1 MGLKKAGILLPIASL
16 PGKFGIGDFGIE
28 GYQLIDSLKE
38 GNMKLWQILPLNPL
52 GYGNSPY
59 QGYSSFALDEIYIDL
74 MQLKEEGLLDDL
86 PPYEEKSNFIEYEKI
101 RTLKLKYL
109 RIAYSNDKDNSK
121 KEVEKF
127 KDENPYIYSWAIYKS
142 FKRKF
147 KTSWNLFPGGKSD
160 YSKASQNLS
169 NPEKEEINFE
179 LWIQLQLFKQWQR
192 LHEYATSKGIKI
204 IGDLPF
210 YVGFDSSDVYAKN
223 SYFLL
228 DSNSKQPCFVAGVP
242 PDYFSPT
249 GQRWGNPIYDFN
261 ALEKDDFSF
270 LIDRIAYAH
279 KLYDIVRI
287 DHFRAFS
294 TYWKIKASCL
304 TAIDGEW
311 VEAPGY
317 KIFDRLFASFPHI
330 EIIAEDLGE
339 LTEEVRILKDHYNLP
354 GMNVIQFTIYDD
366 LFAKKE
372 GFDKENVVIYLG
384 THDNETTSS
393 FLKSM
398 KLEDKEYLDNVFSS
412 LNIEGESLLE
422 RLIKFALRKKGKYV
436 IFTFMDLL
444 NLSNQARINTPGIVS
459 KSNWTY
465 KLKDFNALFKAINEY
480 KEEIIKDGR

>member
-59 QGYSSFALDEIYIDL
+59 QGYSSFALDEIYVDL
-74 MQLKEEGLLDDL
+74 FQLKEDGYLNDL
-86 PPYEEKSNFIEYEKI
+86 PPYEEKSNFIEYDRI
-101 RTLKLKYL
+101 RDLKVKYL
-109 RIAYSNDKDNSK
+109 RIAYSKDKDKSK

-142 FKRKF
+142 FKRKY
-147 KTSWNLFPGGKSD
+147 KTSWNLFPDEKND
-160 YSKASQNLS
+160 YSKARENLS
-169 NPEKEEINFE
+169 KLEKEEINFE
-179 LWIQLQLFKQWQR
+179 LWVQMQLFKQWQR
-192 LHEYATSKGIKI
+192 LHDYASNQGIEI

-210 YVGFDSSDVYAKN
+210 YVGFDSSDVYAHN
-223 SYFLL
+223 DYFLL
-228 DSNSKQPCFVAGVP
+228 DPNSKQPCFVAGVP
-242 PDYFSPT
+242 PDYFSST
-249 GQRWGNPIYDFN
+249 GQRWGNPIYDFSK
-261 ALEKDDFSF
+261 LEKDNFSF
-270 LIDRIAYAH
+270 LIDRIACSY

-294 TYWKIKASCL
+294 TYWRIKASCPS
-304 TAIDGEW
+304 AVDGEW

-317 KIFDRLFASFPHI
+317 KIFDGLLSLYPNI
-330 EIIAEDLGE
+330 ELIAEDLGE
-339 LTEEVRILKDHYNLP
+339 LTEEVRLLKDHYNLP

-366 LFAKKE
+366 LFAKKD

-384 THDNETTSS
+384 THDNNTTLS
-393 FLKSM
+393 FLNEM
-398 KLEDKEYLDNVFSS
+398 KNEDKKYLDETLSS
-412 LNIEGESLLE
+412 LNIEGDNDVE
-422 RLIKFALRKKGKYV
+422 RLIKFALRKRGKYV
-436 IFTFMDLL
+436 IFSFMDLL
-444 NLSNQARINTPGIVS
+444 NLGNEARLNTPGTVS

-465 KLKDFNALFKAINEY
+465 KLKDYNALFKAITKY